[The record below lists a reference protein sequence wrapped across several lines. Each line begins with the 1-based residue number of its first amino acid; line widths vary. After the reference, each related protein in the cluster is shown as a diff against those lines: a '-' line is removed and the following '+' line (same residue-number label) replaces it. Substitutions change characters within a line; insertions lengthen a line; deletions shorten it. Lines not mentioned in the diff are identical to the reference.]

1 MKSVIITL
9 SALVL
14 FFAGILSYPVKP
26 QSIVVPSAGSGTI
39 AIPATIS
46 GATSGGFP
54 CFDSATDMNTTA
66 AIGAGVLLKG
76 GGVGACGSASS
87 ITDNGTTVSTTEPIS
102 APVNTNGA
110 IRFGSNASG
119 FSSFSPGIVNF
130 YNGNNVIVFGQNANT
145 GEITEGSTGI
155 VDWTASANNAAT
167 TADTGLSRSAAGVVA
182 VGTGTQGSVA
192 GTIKP
197 GKYAS
202 GTNCAATGSAA
213 NPSVAACGSSVAG
226 SFSCATT
233 ASTGTCVV
241 NTTAVTAS
249 SEIFVTQRSD
259 TTTGT
264 TLGVTCNAT
273 LSTAITEITAV
284 TAATS
289 FTINLGTVTT
299 NPECFSYFIVN

>member
-9 SALVL
+9 SALTL
-14 FFAGILSYPVKP
+14 FFAGILAYPAKP
-26 QSIVVPSAGSGTI
+26 QSIVVPSAGSSTI

-46 GATSGGFP
+46 GATSGGIP
-54 CFDSATDMNTTA
+54 CFDSSTDMNTTVA
-66 AIGAGVLLKG
+66 LTVNVLPKG
-76 GGVGACGSASS
+76 GGAGACPSNSS
-87 ITDNGTTVSTTEPIS
+87 ITDNGTTVTTTEPIV
-102 APVNTNGA
+102 APANTTGA
-110 IRFGSNASG
+110 LRISNSTAG
-119 FSSFSPGIVNF
+119 WTSFTAGQWIF
-130 YNGNNVIVFGQNANT
+130 YNGSNVFGLDIN
-145 GEITEGSTGI
+145 
-155 VDWTASANNAAT
+155 SANGEVIQNSNGIFDWSSVNLT
-167 TADTGLSRSAAGVVA
+167 SPDTALSRAAAGVVA
-182 VGTGTQGSVA
+182 VGTNTTAGNAT

-202 GTNCAATGSAA
+202 GTNCAAIGSAA
-213 NPSVAACGSSVAG
+213 NPSVAACGSSAAG
-226 SFSCATT
+226 SFSCATN

-241 NTTAVTAS
+241 NTTAVTAA
-249 SEIFVTQRSD
+249 SEIFLTQRSD

-289 FTINLGTVTT
+289 FTINLGTITT